1 MSTKVDPDVV
11 EAQASSYETTR
22 DNLSQQLENSRTQAK
37 NLVDSSSSEATKA
50 LLDIIDTWVNNT
62 KKTML
67 EHMTT
72 MAKDIR
78 HAKDDQLEV
87 DSQGAKAIL
96 NIPPATSTF
105 LGG

>member
-1 MSTKVDPDVV
+1 MATKVDPDVV
-11 EAQASSYETTR
+11 EAQAKSYETTR
-22 DNLSQQLENSRTQAK
+22 DNLDQQLESSRTQAK
-37 NLVDSSSSEATKA
+37 SLVDNSSSEATKA

-87 DSQGAKAIL
+87 DQNSAKAIL
-96 NIPPATSTF
+96 NIPPMTSSF

>member
-1 MSTKVDPDVV
+1 MATKVDPDVV
-11 EAQASSYETTR
+11 EAQAKSYESTR
-22 DNLSQQLENSRTQAK
+22 DSLDQQLESSRTQAK
-37 NLVDSSSSEATKA
+37 NLVDSSSSEATQA
-50 LLDIIDTWVNNT
+50 LLQIIDSWVNNT

-87 DSQGAKAIL
+87 DQAGAKAIL
-96 NIPPATSTF
+96 NIPPMTSSF

>member
-11 EAQASSYETTR
+11 EAQAKSYETTR
-22 DNLSQQLENSRTQAK
+22 DNLDQQLENSRTQAK
-37 NLVDSSSSEATKA
+37 SLVDSSSSEATKA

>member
-1 MSTKVDPDVV
+1 MTTKVDPEVV
-11 EAQASSYETTR
+11 EAQAKSYETTR

-37 NLVDSSSSEATKA
+37 SLVDASSSEATKA

>member
-1 MSTKVDPDVV
+1 MSTKVDPEVV
-11 EAQASSYETTR
+11 EAQAKSYETTR
-22 DNLSQQLENSRTQAK
+22 DNLAQQLENSRTQAK
-37 NLVDSSSSEATKA
+37 GLVDTSSNEATKA

-87 DSQGAKAIL
+87 DSQSAKAIL

-105 LGG
+105 LAG

>member
-1 MSTKVDPDVV
+1 MTTKVDPEVV
-11 EAQASSYETTR
+11 EAQAGKYESTR
-22 DNLSQQLENSRTQAK
+22 DDLDHQLETSRSTAK

-50 LLDIIDTWVNNT
+50 LLDIIDSWVNNT

-96 NIPPATSTF
+96 NIPPVTSSF
-105 LGG
+105 LAG